1 VTEMMLSLALSL
13 SHYSIRSIEGVYM
26 SIFMRVNC
34 CCYTLRAKSC
44 GGPMISCMNL
54 SVQDNIHG
62 VLMFPIPLFNISVVS
77 DIPVI
82 ALVLHDDLSLALNF
96 TKSGSSRAQ
105 RPLTQYIF
113 PAALFHCAYPSLRS
127 AIRVNVFLT

>member
-1 VTEMMLSLALSL
+1 MTEMMLSLALSL

-82 ALVLHDDLSLALNF
+82 ALVTVYIPRRALPLRIPVAAVRDPRKRVLDVAVQRGVLAEVELV
-96 TKSGSSRAQ
+96 
-105 RPLTQYIF
+105 PV
-113 PAALFHCAYPSLRS
+113 
-127 AIRVNVFLT
+127 RV